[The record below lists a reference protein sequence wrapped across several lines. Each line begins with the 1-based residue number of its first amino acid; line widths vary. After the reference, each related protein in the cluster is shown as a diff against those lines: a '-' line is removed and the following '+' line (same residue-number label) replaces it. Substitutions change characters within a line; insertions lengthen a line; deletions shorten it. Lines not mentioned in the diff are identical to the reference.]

1 MKRFVFKL
9 ALFLVF
15 TCVFYV
21 GTILIF
27 GLVIP
32 SSFAKNF
39 NYFGIRGFTRKR
51 FNEAKQ
57 VKNVDLVV
65 IGSSHAYR
73 GYDPRIFKKAGISTF
88 NLGSSSQ
95 TPLQTRYLVNRYIK
109 NLNPKFA
116 IVDVYPVLFGVDGVE
131 SQIDLMSSGLM
142 DKEIV
147 KMSFDIND
155 ITLYNS
161 LIFGVFNDT
170 FHLRKQSGPKA
181 EGDVYVP
188 GGYVQSYEN
197 LKFKK
202 PRFTQKIT
210 ISATQLEAFKK
221 TLNYLKANN
230 VKYVIVQAPYSR
242 SNYNSYTNND
252 EIDKLFSS
260 MGEYYNF
267 NKILNLPDSMYYDDS
282 HLNQFGVNVYNAK
295 LLELLRSK
303 GDLTKITMRNQDE

>member
-57 VKNVDLVV
+57 VKNVDLIV

-161 LIFGVFNDT
+161 LIFGIFNDT
-170 FHLRKQSGPKA
+170 FHLRKQSKPKA

-221 TLNYLKANN
+221 T
-230 VKYVIVQAPYSR
+230 
-242 SNYNSYTNND
+242 
-252 EIDKLFSS
+252 
-260 MGEYYNF
+260 
-267 NKILNLPDSMYYDDS
+267 
-282 HLNQFGVNVYNAK
+282 FGY
-295 LLELLRSK
+295 
-303 GDLTKITMRNQDE
+303 